1 MARNTNQCIFD
12 ECVSSLK
19 ENYLEAKKDAEATP
33 AKAMRSLR
41 MALEYLVDIVWIL
54 KIGTSF
60 TFPNR
65 PGKRMDLDEAMK
77 YPQFKNFFTTNI
89 YSDMHV
95 VRMIGNDASHK
106 EKSHTITTEVALD
119 TIERFEKC
127 VSQVEAI
134 TNLNNLCN
142 TMQKVATPTPKAEA
156 KKPAPVLHDGNK
168 SEREFFYDILRSEL
182 NALENPPF
190 YFTNDEKF
198 ACINK
203 KRARA
208 PLALI
213 LNYLTRERFLR
224 IAIYIEN
231 DEKSKVYDR
240 LVAQKDVINSS
251 LGLEPDWRI
260 GDTGKARWIETLLPI
275 NADKNNYT
283 ESQLRA
289 LAKKAIPIIEK
300 YAKTFSVY
308 LPEAF

>member
-168 SEREFFYDILRSEL
+168 SEREFFYDILRSKRKQSV
-182 NALENPPF
+182 P
-190 YFTNDEKF
+190 YTIFTVLIHGRKF
-198 ACINK
+198 
-203 KRARA
+203 
-208 PLALI
+208 
-213 LNYLTRERFLR
+213 
-224 IAIYIEN
+224 
-231 DEKSKVYDR
+231 
-240 LVAQKDVINSS
+240 
-251 LGLEPDWRI
+251 
-260 GDTGKARWIETLLPI
+260 
-275 NADKNNYT
+275 
-283 ESQLRA
+283 
-289 LAKKAIPIIEK
+289 
-300 YAKTFSVY
+300 
-308 LPEAF
+308 